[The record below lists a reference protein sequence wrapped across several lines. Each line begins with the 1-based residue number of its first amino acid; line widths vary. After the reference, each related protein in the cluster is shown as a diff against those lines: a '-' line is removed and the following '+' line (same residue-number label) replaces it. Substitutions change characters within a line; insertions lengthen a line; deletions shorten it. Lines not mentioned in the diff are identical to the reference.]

1 MRRWSPAG
9 TAGDLAIPTQVV
21 AQRLEPFIRFQSMSM
36 GQLCCKNQLRSALIT
51 PNRLMAVSVLLKEN
65 VVDELDHGF

>member
-21 AQRLEPFIRFQSMSM
+21 AQRARAVYPLSIHVDGSTLLQKPATVRPDYAEPAHGCIRPAE
-36 GQLCCKNQLRSALIT
+36 GKRG
-51 PNRLMAVSVLLKEN
+51 R
-65 VVDELDHGF
+65 